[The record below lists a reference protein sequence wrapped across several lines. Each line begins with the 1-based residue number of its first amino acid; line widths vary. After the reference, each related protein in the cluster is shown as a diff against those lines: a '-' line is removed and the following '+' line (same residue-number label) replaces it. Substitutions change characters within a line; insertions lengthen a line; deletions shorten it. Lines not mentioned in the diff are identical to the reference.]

1 MSQYIKSLSVIGG
14 LTLSGMF
21 FYILVV
27 VEMPFLCQFFMVA
40 LGLLSVRHSF
50 RKFNEKSQNND
61 ST

>member
-14 LTLSGMF
+14 LTLSGLF

-50 RKFNEKSQNND
+50 RKFNEKS
-61 ST
+61 